1 LEKSLIC
8 TSGAAEER
16 VPICSILDY
25 TIIIIL
31 LCSALLLLCYKEGA
45 LEFYRKRRGM
55 GDHFVYKDVE
65 GTSTEWDDIQRKLGN
80 LPAKPP
86 PSRPAPWI
94 PAPDEKEA
102 FKDRAWLDNKTEEEL
117 EELADDP
124 DLDDDRFLEEYR
136 WAYHARSVFPLLHCS
151 Q

>member
-1 LEKSLIC
+1 
-8 TSGAAEER
+8 
-16 VPICSILDY
+16 
-25 TIIIIL
+25 
-31 LCSALLLLCYKEGA
+31 
-45 LEFYRKRRGM
+45 M
-55 GDHFVYKDVE
+55 YKDVE

-102 FKDRAWLDNKTEEEL
+102 IKDRAWLDNKTEEEL

-136 WAYHARSVFPLLHCS
+136 WAYHALPCFLYFIAHNDHMFCVVLLYSGFDFCFR
-151 Q
+151 QLTFLL